1 MPSPASLAAGT
12 SLALALPT
20 AEPTTSP
27 LPLPGTLFIRI
38 VGRRRIFALVGRL
51 VRVTVEG
58 FEALLVESL
67 ANTAE
72 GGFTGTIAEPF
83 VDSVVG
89 TWVGTGFVLMAER
102 GEIYPFV
109 LFETIDLRKHHKV

>member
-1 MPSPASLAAGT
+1 MPSPASLPASP
-12 SLALALPT
+12 SLALTLPT
-20 AEPTTSP
+20 VEPTTS
-27 LPLPGTLFIRI
+27 PLPGTLFIRI

-109 LFETIDLRKHHKV
+109 LFETIDLRKQHKV